1 MALKGNLRDFS
12 IIQVLNLIN
21 LAKKTGAL
29 YIESSSKSAKLIFRE
44 GKLVYATTG
53 MDAVPLIKIMARSKL
68 IPSSAAASLSE
79 RYRTLNDM
87 ELGITLINSGYL
99 TQDQIFTGIA
109 DFFKDILR
117 GLFTL
122 TEGLFNFEADE
133 QPPSTS
139 IPLRMALEDIIIE
152 GSRQAHEHEDLK
164 NEIPSLDVA
173 LKFAERPGV
182 NIRDIKLNAE
192 EWRVISY
199 VNPKNS
205 IKQIATAAK
214 LNDFQIRRVVYN
226 LLQAG
231 LVEMIRLNS
240 PVASAPP
247 HAIPARNPI
256 EQRNLVNRVIDRIKT
271 I

>member
-1 MALKGNLRDFS
+1 MALKGNLSDFS
-12 IIQVLNLIN
+12 IIQLLNLIT

-29 YIESSSKSAKLIFRE
+29 YIESSTKSARLIFRE
-44 GKLVYATTG
+44 GKLVYATAG
-53 MDAVPLIKIMARSKL
+53 MDAMPLIKIMARSKL
-68 IPSSAAASLSE
+68 IPSSTAASLSE
-79 RYRTLNDM
+79 RYRTYNDM

-109 DFFKDILR
+109 DFFKDIIR

-122 TEGLFNFEADE
+122 TDGLFHFEADE
-133 QPPSTS
+133 PPPSTS

-152 GSRQAHEHEDLK
+152 GARQAHEHEDLK
-164 NEIPSLDVA
+164 SEIPSLDVA

-182 NIRDIKLNAE
+182 NIRDINLNAE

-199 VNPKNS
+199 VSPKNS
-205 IKQIATAAK
+205 IKQIAAAAK

-231 LVEMIRLNS
+231 LVEMVRFNN
-240 PVASAPP
+240 PAAPAPP
-247 HAIPARNPI
+247 SVIPARNPV

>member
-1 MALKGNLRDFS
+1 MALKGNLSDFS
-12 IIQVLNLIN
+12 IIQLLNLIN

-29 YIESSSKSAKLIFRE
+29 YIESSTKSAKLIFSD
-44 GKLVYATTG
+44 GKLVYATAG

-68 IPSSAAASLSE
+68 IPSSMAASLSE
-79 RYRTLNDM
+79 RYKNLNDM
-87 ELGITLINSGYL
+87 ELGISLINSGYL
-99 TQDQIFTGIA
+99 TQDQVFNGLT

-122 TEGLFNFEADE
+122 TEGIFHFEADE
-133 QPPSTS
+133 IPPAAS

-164 NEIPSLDVA
+164 NEIPSLDLA
-173 LKFAERPGV
+173 LKFAERPGI
-182 NIRDIKLNAE
+182 NIRDINLNAE

-199 VNPKNS
+199 VSPKNS
-205 IKQIATAAK
+205 IKQIAAAAK

-231 LVEMIRLNS
+231 LVDMVRLNN
-240 PVASAPP
+240 PVVSAPP
-247 HAIPARNPI
+247 RVIPPRDPI
-256 EQRNLVNRVIDRIKT
+256 EQRSLVNRVIDRIKT